1 MVIWLTGISGSGKTT
16 LAKGLL
22 KCLNNKEKKF
32 ISIDGDEIRELFGN
46 DLGYHLNDRIKQ
58 IKRIQTLCKFLDKQG
73 LDIVASALFFSE
85 EISSWNRNNFSS
97 YYEVYIKASVKTVS
111 KIDEKGIYKKAKLG
125 MEKNVVGLDIKW
137 IEPKNP
143 FLVIDRETGISKE
156 DMVEEVFKQVPN
168 L

>member
-1 MVIWLTGISGSGKTT
+1 M
-16 LAKGLL
+16 
-22 KCLNNKEKKF
+22 
-32 ISIDGDEIRELFGN
+32 
-46 DLGYHLNDRIKQ
+46 
-58 IKRIQTLCKFLDKQG
+58 
-73 LDIVASALFFSE
+73 
-85 EISSWNRNNFSS
+85 
-97 YYEVYIKASVKTVS
+97 YIKASVKTVS